1 MVYILLII
9 GLITLFTRRIP
20 RGRATIWVLSILV
33 VMLVFL
39 WGSYF
44 SWNNPSGDPQGGMFR
59 GIELII
65 LLITTVS
72 FFFAAWFSTRPK
84 HDGSDTKRLGV
95 SRELLTVAV
104 VGAVVVVGY
113 FALIYLS

>member
-20 RGRATIWVLSILV
+20 QGGATIWVLGLLV

-84 HDGSDTKRLGV
+84 SDESDTKRLGV

>member
-20 RGRATIWVLSILV
+20 QGGATIWVLGLLV

-84 HDGSDTKRLGV
+84 SNSSDTKRLGV